1 MDKGTSN
8 ENKKSQIKKS
18 FMKELDLSFKI
29 FGLLEE
35 STEMQSVYN
44 IFLILKNTNPDL
56 ILVPFYKDF
65 TMRFK
70 DKIIP
75 DIDVDYLLTC
85 DVENYIRSSV
95 TTEHI
100 HNALIPFSKKSQLT
114 LIKIHKNG
122 SEPEK
127 DIVERIGLILQKL
140 VKLSILYN
148 K

>member
-1 MDKGTSN
+1 
-8 ENKKSQIKKS
+8 
-18 FMKELDLSFKI
+18 MKELDLSFKI